1 MRPLFGFLAAVL
13 VGCGGASAEVD
24 GSAGGVEFGKTN
36 QVYFGG
42 PFIII
47 SMLELDCEDVDYVR
61 RNYEIG
67 LAPTDS
73 DTQLIQFSFDE
84 DTISEGDFPVDIDAA
99 VSSSVVKISGGA
111 FTETVASGGLLT
123 VDSFE
128 DEDHVDGTFDGITF
142 EDGTVSGE
150 FSAVWCRNLKAK

>member
-1 MRPLFGFLAAVL
+1 MRPLFGFFAAVL
-13 VGCGGASAEVD
+13 VGCGGSSADVE
-24 GSAGGVEFGKTN
+24 GSAGGVDFGRTN

-42 PFIII
+42 PFIVI
-47 SMLELDCEDVDYVR
+47 SMLDVDCENLDYVR

-67 LAPTDS
+67 MAPTET
-73 DTQLIQFSFDE
+73 DTQLIQFAFDE

-123 VDSFE
+123 VESFE
-128 DEDHVDGTFDGITF
+128 DEQDVSGTFDGITF
-142 EDGTVSGE
+142 EDGTVTGE
-150 FSAVWCRNLKAK
+150 FSATWCRNLKAK